1 MSVFGGPSIV
11 TSGLVLCLD
20 AANAKSYPDSGTT
33 WFDISG
39 NRINGTLS
47 QTPTFTNDAILF
59 GPGLA
64 DMTVGNTNNN
74 MYCCEFWIN
83 LPTTITESTPLT
95 NFFSYDTN
103 PQGYCALGAAT
114 GFITGE
120 TLTLVSQVAGL
131 IYYRTAIKDT
141 LSAGWNHIV
150 FNWETTNYQFY
161 INGLKRT
168 MFAGESGQTHVPL
181 IFLNNFYINYSGQ
194 ISVIKVYN
202 RALTE
207 EEVRQNFNAGRGRYG
222 L

>member
-1 MSVFGGPSIV
+1 MGLNHSPSIV
-11 TSGLVLCLD
+11 TSGLVMCLD
-20 AANAKSYPDSGTT
+20 AANPKSYPDSGTT

-47 QTPTFTNDAILF
+47 QTPTFTNDAIVF

-83 LPTTITESTPLT
+83 LPNTVTRASAPT

-103 PQGYCALGAAT
+103 PQGYCSLGAIT
-114 GFITGE
+114 GFITNE
-120 TLTLVSQVAGL
+120 TLTFLSQTPEQF
-131 IYYRTAIKDT
+131 YRTAIKDT
-141 LSAGWNHIV
+141 INAGWNHIV

-168 MFAGESGQTHVPL
+168 MFAGEGGQTHVPL

-194 ISVIKVYN
+194 ISAIKVYN
-202 RALTE
+202 RSLTE
-207 EEVRQNFNAGRGRYG
+207 NEVVQNFNALRGRYG

>member
-1 MSVFGGPSIV
+1 MSVYGGPNII
-11 TSGLVLCLD
+11 TSGLVLNLD
-20 AANAKSYPDSGTT
+20 AANSKSYPDSGTT

-47 QTPTFTNDAILF
+47 QTPTFTNDAIVF

-74 MYCCEFWIN
+74 MYCCEFWVN
-83 LPTTITESTPLT
+83 LPTTITQSSPFT

-103 PQGYCALGAAT
+103 PQGYCALGAT
-114 GFITGE
+114 TSFITDE
-120 TLTLVSQVAGL
+120 TLTFLSATPEL
-131 IYYRTAIKDT
+131 FYRTAIKDT
-141 LSAGWNHIV
+141 INAGWNHIV

-161 INGLKRT
+161 INSLKKT
-168 MFAGESGQTHVPL
+168 MFAGEGGQTHVPL

-194 ISVIKVYN
+194 ISAIKVYN
-202 RALTE
+202 RSLTE
-207 EEVRQNFNAGRGRYG
+207 NEVAQNYNAYRGRYG